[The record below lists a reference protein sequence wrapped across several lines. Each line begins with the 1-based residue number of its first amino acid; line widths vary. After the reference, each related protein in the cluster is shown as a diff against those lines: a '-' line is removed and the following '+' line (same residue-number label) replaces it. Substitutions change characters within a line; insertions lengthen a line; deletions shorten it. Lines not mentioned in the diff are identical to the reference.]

1 MLKNLFGSV
10 VKYKNQD
17 YDALKKESKEKG
29 TLFIDTEFPPD
40 DRSLFFTPNKM
51 QGVVWKRPKQICDNP
66 KLFVEG
72 ASSGDVSQGRL
83 GNCWFVAACSCLA
96 QEKEIWN
103 KVIPDSKEQEWSDEK
118 PENYQGIFKFQF
130 WRYGEWTEVV
140 IDDFLPTINDELVFI
155 HSQSKNE
162 FWSALLEKA
171 YAKFFGCYEVL
182 DGGELAE
189 ALEDFSGGVSDTI
202 DLIKTGV
209 NTNVEERVKLFAHMK
224 KDMDRRSLMA
234 ASIPATSAEEMEA
247 STSNGLVKG
256 HAYGVTEVKNVHLE
270 GSGLFGLF
278 NRDKLPMVRLRNPWG
293 QGEWKGAFSDG
304 SPEWNKISK
313 ADREKVGLTFED
325 DGEFWM
331 TMDDFATNFHNVAI
345 CRVVNTSFLSLN
357 KTWHEGLHHGAWKKP
372 NRAGGCMNNRD
383 SFLNNPQYVF
393 EITEDEDEFMVQL
406 MQKSTRNK
414 DGSTNATIG
423 FTLFKVEL
431 NRKYRIHNLNL
442 HEKVTSSVFR
452 DSRSMFMKHTGTKG
466 RYVII
471 PSTFD
476 AGVEAEFLMRV
487 YTDTAN
493 AFKELTLDHPEKK
506 WYNCCGGTPKLVT
519 HIKVIRA
526 HGLEKQDVQG
536 ADPYC
541 VISCEGERA
550 TTLADK
556 NTTDPTWNASAVF
569 YRSNPLKSPLKVQI
583 WNANLLRDSYMGKHI
598 FLSTDELN
606 GQQQE
611 VDLVGRKKES
621 NQTRP
626 GKLIVQITQSRT
638 LTAV

>member
-40 DRSLFFTPNKM
+40 DRSLFYTPNKM

-202 DLIKTGV
+202 DLVKSNV

-234 ASIPATSAEEMEA
+234 ASIPATSADEMEA

-256 HAYGVTEVKNVHLE
+256 HAYGITAVKNVHLE

-331 TMDDFATNFHNVAI
+331 TMDDFSTNFLNVAI

-372 NRAGGCMNNRD
+372 NRAGGCMNNRE

-393 EITEDEDEFMVQL
+393 EITEDEDEFMIQL

-414 DGSTNATIG
+414 EGSTNATIG

-452 DSRSMFMKHTGTKG
+452 DSRSMFMKHTATKG

-476 AGVEAEFLMRV
+476 AGVEAAFLMRV

-493 AFKELTLDHPEKK
+493 AFKELTLDHPDKK
-506 WYNCCGGTPKLVT
+506 WWDCCGGAPKLVT

-526 HGLEKQDVQG
+526 QGLEKQDVQG

-541 VISCEGERA
+541 VNYNVLYIIQVLIHIVLNRVNYNV
-550 TTLADK
+550 LYIL
-556 NTTDPTWNASAVF
+556 
-569 YRSNPLKSPLKVQI
+569 YRC
-583 WNANLLRDSYMGKHI
+583 
-598 FLSTDELN
+598 
-606 GQQQE
+606 
-611 VDLVGRKKES
+611 
-621 NQTRP
+621 
-626 GKLIVQITQSRT
+626 
-638 LTAV
+638 